1 MLGDQQFGAND
12 LGVNLGEAPLQGGLA
27 VEERFEVERVG
38 EVFDQR
44 GVGNHGLEE
53 SADRIAAG
61 SSAKPPVKLPEKP
74 FENVVGSLGLVQPGA
89 VGGGK
94 LDGVGEEFFG
104 VLVDLG
110 NQALPVWKAGIVG
123 AGDEV
128 FAKGLNGL
136 LDRADG
142 QGFAAGVEAR
152 GVASFGDAHGGAQLV
167 EDFNLGLK
175 GGD

>member
-1 MLGDQQFGAND
+1 MLGGEQFGANEV
-12 LGVNLGEAPLQGGLA
+12 GVDVGEAPLQGGLA

-44 GVGNHGLEE
+44 GVGNHRLEE

-61 SSAKPPVKLPEKP
+61 STAKTPVKIPEKP
-74 FENVVGSLGLVQPGA
+74 FENVVGSLGLDEPGA
-89 VGGGK
+89 VGSGK

-110 NQALPVWKAGIVG
+110 NQAFPVWNLGIVG

-128 FAKGLNGL
+128 FAKGQNGL
-136 LDRADG
+136 LDRTDG
-142 QGFAAGVEAR
+142 QRFVSGVEAR
-152 GVASFGDAHGGAQLV
+152 GTAGLGDAHGAAQLV
-167 EDFNLGLK
+167 KDFDFCLE